1 MKTENAI
8 HRSKQT
14 DKTVEIAIIT
24 FAAVDKDYS
33 SVITQNEFGSNSVLF
48 IDKVSVELT
57 VG

>member
-8 HRSKQT
+8 HKSKQT

-24 FAAVDKDYS
+24 FAAVDKDCS
-33 SVITQNEFGSNSVLF
+33 SVIIQNELGSNSVLF